1 MISAAL
7 AVLENEGQR
16 EELSKFYEKY
26 KNRFLS
32 IALHIL
38 HNKER
43 AEDAV
48 QEAFLKIADKPNTF
62 FSLDETKQNQYLYA
76 IVKNASIDILNKNRK
91 IQTDDNTENIILGND
106 AEFPEKF
113 VLDDIS
119 YKELIEFIKGL
130 PKLQQNV
137 LVLNRLLKLSIS
149 ETAQQLN
156 VSETAVNQRLYLARK
171 AIKQYIEERRT
182 RND

>member
-16 EELSKFYEKY
+16 EELSEFYEKY

-32 IALHIL
+32 IAF
-38 HNKER
+38 NKLNDKDA

-48 QEAFLKIADKPNTF
+48 QEAFLEIANKPDNF
-62 FSLDETKQNQYLYA
+62 FFLNDEDQIFYVCA
-76 IVKNASIDILNKNRK
+76 IVKNVSVDMYNKNNH
-91 IQTDDNTENIILGND
+91 IQIEELTENIIYQNNPELL
-106 AEFPEKF
+106 EKF

-149 ETAQQLN
+149 ETAKQLN
-156 VSETAVNQRLYLARK
+156 VSVAAVNQRLYLARK
-171 AIKQYIEERRT
+171 AIKQFIEARRNH
-182 RND
+182 ND

>member
-1 MISAAL
+1 MILAAL
-7 AVLENEGQR
+7 AVLEDEGQR
-16 EELSKFYEKY
+16 EELSEFYEKY

-32 IALHIL
+32 IALNIL
-38 HNKER
+38 NGKET

-48 QEAFLKIADKPNTF
+48 QEAFLKIANTPDTF
-62 FSLDETKQNQYLYA
+62 FLINDEEQITYMCA
-76 IVKNASIDILNKNRK
+76 IVKNVSLDMYNKNNH
-91 IQTDDNTENIILGND
+91 IQTEELTENIIYQNNPELL
-106 AEFPEKF
+106 EKF

-156 VSETAVNQRLYLARK
+156 VSVVAVNQRLYLARK
-171 AIKQYIEERRT
+171 AIKQFIEERRN